1 MNANGWHWDIILF
14 LFVLWIPCQHSVN
27 GLMPMRDSCTD
38 KRYYAQQSLHRAAS
52 MRTCSY
58 TERERFVH
66 RATFA
71 QLGKNALFRRTCTVA
86 VGTVR
91 LFALPDPLHLVSF
104 PSLRHLVSLKVIV
117 LAANTVEC
125 QGHGQSWEI
134 AYLPVCVSVL
144 MHTSAVSK

>member
-1 MNANGWHWDIILF
+1 MILVQTNDIT
-14 LFVLWIPCQHSVN
+14 HSN
-27 GLMPMRDSCTD
+27 L
-38 KRYYAQQSLHRAAS
+38 
-52 MRTCSY
+52 Y
-58 TERERFVH
+58 TEQLLCAHALTQRERFVH